1 MQIDRSA
8 DSGAV
13 DYTNWTSEELVKL
26 RGLQRDDGADAA
38 EIEAVEHEL
47 QRRQP
52 AVAGAVATTSR
63 GTSVP
68 PVSAPM
74 PRTQSSGAPTSAPSP
89 QIQPAP
95 NAGKIEPP
103 PFSLHNGRRSFVSV
117 LTICFVF
124 VALAAGA
131 GGGIL
136 TYTLSDGLRNGRVL
150 LSLVGGVVAAMPYLA
165 VVAFMDLASEAA
177 QGVTWIATFLHEQD

>member
-1 MQIDRSA
+1 
-8 DSGAV
+8 V

-47 QRRQP
+47 QRRKP
-52 AVAGAVATTSR
+52 AGAGGAASTSL
-63 GTSVP
+63 GSSVP

-74 PRTQSSGAPTSAPSP
+74 PRSQSSDAPTNGSSARV
-89 QIQPAP
+89 QPAP
-95 NAGKIEPP
+95 NAYKIEPP
-103 PFSLHNGRRSFVSV
+103 PFTLHNGRRSFVSV

-136 TYTLSDGLRNGRVL
+136 TYALSDGLRNGRVL

>member
-1 MQIDRSA
+1 MQIGRPA
-8 DSGAV
+8 DSAAV

-26 RGLQRDDGADAA
+26 RGLQRDDGADTA
-38 EIEAVEHEL
+38 EIEAVEREL
-47 QRRQP
+47 QRRKP
-52 AVAGAVATTSR
+52 AVAGGVASTSL
-63 GTSVP
+63 GSSVP
-68 PVSAPM
+68 PVSAPI
-74 PRTQSSGAPTSAPSP
+74 PRTQSSGATSGSSA

-95 NAGKIEPP
+95 NAITIEPP

-136 TYTLSDGLRNGRVL
+136 TYALSDGLRNGRVL
-150 LSLVGGVVAAMPYLA
+150 LSVVGGVVAAMPYLA